1 MLSEGQ
7 ASDQD
12 APPEVEAH
20 RKAHKVYQ
28 RSKCEMLRLRS
39 SRSRGTH
46 SAQHDVLHQL
56 LMINEEPD
64 VEALHDFRS
73 RLNEFGNERLNS
85 PDFRVELVEEVCASL
100 PCRPRKF
107 PRAAFELPH
116 LLLEMVREAL
126 AHDFRGRESLD
137 CEVAERNAAPLRA
150 ARSGKCSGT
159 RPKILRALFA
169 HHFGNFFE

>member
-85 PDFRVELVEEVCASL
+85 PDFRVELVEEVCAPFL
-100 PCRPRKF
+100 RRPREL
-107 PRAAFELPH
+107 PGAAFELPH
-116 LLLEMVREAL
+116 LFLEMVREAL
-126 AHDFRGRESLD
+126 THNFRGRKSLD
-137 CEVAERNAAPLRA
+137 CKVAERNTAALSAQP
-150 ARSGKCSGT
+150 RSK
-159 RPKILRALFA
+159 
-169 HHFGNFFE
+169 